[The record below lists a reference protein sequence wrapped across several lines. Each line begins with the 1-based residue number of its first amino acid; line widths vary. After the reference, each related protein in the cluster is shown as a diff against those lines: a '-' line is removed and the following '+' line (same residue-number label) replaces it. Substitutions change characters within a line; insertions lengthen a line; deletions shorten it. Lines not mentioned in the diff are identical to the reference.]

1 VTAPRLDARAVVLAG
16 IPVLLGV
23 ALLVRAAVGPGFAF
37 GLRLNRSIEQ
47 LEQGRAA
54 EALAGFES
62 VLAEHPDRP
71 EAWLRAGRALRA
83 LGRAEDAARSFRR
96 AAELDPGSET
106 AHFEAARA
114 WMENGSVDL
123 AEAAADEVI
132 ALEEDHAGALYLKA
146 AIVARRGDA
155 EQAASLLGRSL
166 DVGLSSP
173 DRFRSDPRFDPVR
186 NDPRFLDS
194 VLRRRTP
201 GTFLGE

>member
-1 VTAPRLDARAVVLAG
+1 MTVRRPGARGVLLAG

-23 ALLVRAAVGPGFAF
+23 GLLVRAAVGPGPSF

-47 LEQGRAA
+47 LDEGRAA
-54 EALAGFES
+54 EALAGLES
-62 VLAEHPDRP
+62 LLAEYPDRP
-71 EAWLRAGRALRA
+71 EAWLRAGRALRV
-83 LGRAEDAARSFRR
+83 LGRTEDAALSFRR

-114 WMENGSVDL
+114 WMEAGAVDL
-123 AEAAADEVI
+123 AEAAVDETI
-132 ALEEDHAGALYLKA
+132 ALEEDHAAALYLKA
-146 AIVARRGDA
+146 VITARRGDA
-155 EQAASLLGRSL
+155 EQSASWLGRSF
-166 DVGLSSP
+166 DAGLSTP

-186 NDPRFLDS
+186 NDVRFLDA